1 MPDGEGALQEL
12 RQYWEFAAVC
22 QFLHLFHHALRLSEF
37 SSDELEIHLTTCPVE
52 EKLIDLH
59 VRLLKSLVGP
69 LAARQISTE
78 NWQTYLQKEFAK
90 THAHSDIFAQGVDY
104 VDLPLR
110 SKVLVLHSLCERQFD
125 NAERF
130 RASLN
135 TEEETEWRVEHVGSD
150 AKGNV
155 YWLFDD
161 NRLYKE
167 APAPTIG
174 KSRNQKKG
182 KLKSGN
188 KNDLPWELI
197 CSSMEEWQSFPER
210 FKKSRS
216 AVEKEF
222 YLFLIEDALPKVLA
236 DLENKEKQRRVQE
249 AMNNRKRSSRLQVRE
264 LEKMEQERQEQ
275 LIREQREQERSRRS
289 QLDRKQREELE
300 RQRRIE
306 AREQRIMEREARLHG
321 LREDK
326 GHVINPSDE
335 DACAREQTTSQ
346 PATRRKRKRHDEFEE
361 RWYFDCVCGVHG
373 DNLDDG
379 TPMIAC
385 GKCGVWQH
393 IGCLAQAPGA
403 KADDV
408 DIQKWEALDYVCNRC
423 ARHGNQERARVVSH
437 NAGIS
442 SRGSDI
448 HEVGPQAGRGNP
460 IGSIGNGVA
469 SSVGHNRAKTS
480 AMAGHPNWISNYVH
494 SPKGVV
500 ARTAA
505 GPGPDEAPSSVT
517 PFVNTALHPSLE
529 SMALPHPAS
538 PAYYQPYSATAV
550 LPSGVAPP
558 AHKAITASVATSGTD
573 TASAAAFLASLAA
586 GYKPRPGPAA
596 VESFPAPVSLVPAQQ
611 PGPPLSSNLIGSTEC
626 ATPFLRPGGVS
637 SDSEMK
643 QNGLPVSTTE
653 QGKPL

>member
-22 QFLHLFHHALRLSEF
+22 QFLHLFHDALRLSEF
-37 SSDELEIHLTTCPVE
+37 SSDELEIYLTTGPVVE

-59 VRLLKSLVGP
+59 IRLLKSLVGP

-90 THAHSDIFAQGVDY
+90 TDAHGDIFAQGSDY
-104 VDLPLR
+104 VHLPLR
-110 SKVLVLHSLCERQFD
+110 SKVLILHSLCERQFD

-150 AKGNV
+150 AKGNM

-182 KLKSGN
+182 KLKSGS
-188 KNDLPWELI
+188 KSDLPWELI

-222 YLFLIEDALPKVLA
+222 YLFLKEDALPKVLA
-236 DLENKEKQRRVQE
+236 DLESKEKQRRVQE

-264 LEKMEQERQEQ
+264 LERVEQERQEQ
-275 LIREQREQERSRRS
+275 LIREQREQEISRRN

-306 AREQRIMEREARLHG
+306 AREQRIMEREARLHE
-321 LREDK
+321 LRDDK
-326 GHVINPSDE
+326 GHGINPSAE
-335 DACAREQTTSQ
+335 DAWEREQTTSQ
-346 PATRRKRKRHDEFEE
+346 PATRRKRKGHDESEE

-423 ARHGNQERARVVSH
+423 ARQGNPQVRPRAVSH

-442 SRGSDI
+442 SRTSDI
-448 HEVGPQAGRGNP
+448 HEVAGRGNP
-460 IGSIGNGVA
+460 IGSISNGFA
-469 SSVGHNRAKTS
+469 SSVVHNRTKTS
-480 AMAGHPNWISNYVH
+480 AMAGHPNWISNYVQ

-500 ARTAA
+500 APTST
-505 GPGPDEAPSSVT
+505 GPGPDEAPSPVT

-538 PAYYQPYSATAV
+538 PAYYQPYSATAG

-558 AHKAITASVATSGTD
+558 AHKAITTSVATSGTD

-596 VESFPAPVSLVPAQQ
+596 VESFPAPVSLVPPQQ
-611 PGPPLSSNLIGSTEC
+611 PGPPLPSNLIGSTEC
-626 ATPFLRPGGVS
+626 ATPFLRTGGLS
-637 SDSEMK
+637 SDSEVK
-643 QNGLPVSTTE
+643 QNGLSASTTE
-653 QGKPL
+653 QRKPL